1 MSAAKL
7 TQKATGTAQ
16 ANAEVECKPDNSD
29 TSTNLQARIN
39 RLEAQ
44 GRIQSA
50 IMKKICTE
58 AERRWN
64 RDFNGDGLIG
74 ELKLVLLALAIGM
87 IASTAVAEKRV
98 DGYDHTRLGRSEVR
112 SDESGNSTYIV
123 DKVVVLD
130 SLTVSNSITLSTNI
144 TVGSVTFDD
153 GQVLQSADTTNVT
166 LTGAERAL
174 STFQITA
181 GGSTNVAGDDMSL
194 DIKGRDLWGTSTV
207 YLAIDVDMTDTA
219 SGSQDGTVVLKI
231 PIAGTETDRVTMNA
245 AGVTIAGAI
254 NVSAGTLTNVT
265 VRAVHLYNA
274 GTFTNAG
281 VFTASTNITA
291 GGIITGD
298 AGIVSGLDVSGAT
311 IGGITEANLVDKSA
325 AETVSGIWTH
335 SGSLLVTGVQT
346 NSAVVTMTTNL
357 NAGGIITG
365 DAGLVSGL
373 DVSGTT
379 IGGITEANLVDKS
392 AEETVSGIWTHSGAL
407 LVTGVQTNSAAV
419 TMTTNATVA
428 GTLGVSAAATFD
440 NVKFNMSAIQDG
452 TNGLSAGDLY
462 YVSGDSN
469 RVYVFQ
475 N

>member
-50 IMKKICTE
+50 IMNKICTE

-74 ELKLVLLALAIGM
+74 ELNLVKDGKKGRISIGAVLAIALCAVLALAIPVFARNVG
-87 IASTAVAEKRV
+87 TAGFDNATMGKAMVTTDDAGTATLEV
-98 DGYDHTRLGRSEVR
+98 DAVDTDSIDPGTLTSV
-112 SDESGNSTYIV
+112 ESI
-123 DKVVVLD
+123 
-130 SLTVSNSITLSTNI
+130 
-144 TVGSVTFDD
+144 TFDD
-153 GQVLQSADTTNVT
+153 GQVIDTADTTNMTIT
-166 LTGAERAL
+166 LPNRAL
-174 STFQITA
+174 GRVTIV
-181 GGSTNVAGDDMSL
+181 GGGTTNVAGDDVSL
-194 DIKGRDLWGTSTV
+194 DVQGNDSATTNTTYLRINTDFTDVAPGT
-207 YLAIDVDMTDTA
+207 
-219 SGSQDGTVVLKI
+219 QDAT
-231 PIAGTETDRVTMNA
+231 
-245 AGVTIAGAI
+245 VTIAI
-254 NVSAGTLTNVT
+254 PVAGTLTTRQTIHATGIT
-265 VRAVHLYNA
+265 VA
-274 GTFTNAG
+274 GAL
-281 VFTASTNITA
+281 A
-291 GGIITGD
+291 
-298 AGIVSGLDVSGAT
+298 AT
-311 IGGITEANLVDKSA
+311 SYGGITEANLVDKSS

-335 SGSLLVTGVQT
+335 SGALLVTGVQT

-419 TMTTNATVA
+419 TFSDTMDVTGVT
-428 GTLGVSAAATFD
+428 TLGATTLTITNVYWGAAADLGITK
-440 NVKFNMSAIQDG
+440 VT
-452 TNGLSAGDLY
+452 TNGLASVTNVY
-462 YVSGDSN
+462 YWYNGVVTN
-469 RVYVFQ
+469 HEVLP
-475 N
+475 